1 MKGEIVSIVESFMA
15 VVVNTDTYKGKIKKI
30 LHYIKIDNEQ
40 SSKKLLDVLTCSFQ
54 FYYISQ

>member
-30 LHYIKIDNEQ
+30 LHYIQIDNEQ
-40 SSKKLLDVLTCSFQ
+40 SSKKLLDGS
-54 FYYISQ
+54 YM

>member
-30 LHYIKIDNEQ
+30 LYCIKTDNEQ
-40 SSKKLLDVLTCSFQ
+40 
-54 FYYISQ
+54 

>member
-40 SSKKLLDVLTCSFQ
+40 SSKKLLDGS
-54 FYYISQ
+54 YM